1 MEAIITLFWHS
12 VAANKYVG
20 GKDLLAGNTDV
31 RGSFHELLLSVG
43 ATWAQIKEKWSCKIL
58 QAIEVFSEFS
68 FKYSSCSF

>member
-31 RGSFHELLLSVG
+31 RVISWIFAMTVG